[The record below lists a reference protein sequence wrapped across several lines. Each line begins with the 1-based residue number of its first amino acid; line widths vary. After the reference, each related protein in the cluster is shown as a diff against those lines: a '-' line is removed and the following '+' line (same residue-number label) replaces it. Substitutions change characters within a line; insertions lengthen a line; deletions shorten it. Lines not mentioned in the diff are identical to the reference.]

1 MLQLRASIKQ
11 READLLR
18 IINGT
23 EESKERPINP
33 IRELLDEGYDLLN
46 LT

>member
-1 MLQLRASIKQ
+1 MLQVRSSIKQ

-33 IRELLDEGYDLLN
+33 VQELLEEGYDLLN